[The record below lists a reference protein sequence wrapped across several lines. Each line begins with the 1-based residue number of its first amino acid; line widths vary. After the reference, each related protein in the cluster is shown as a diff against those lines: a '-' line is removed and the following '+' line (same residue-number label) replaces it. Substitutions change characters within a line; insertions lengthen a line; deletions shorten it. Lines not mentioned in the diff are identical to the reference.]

1 MKLYM
6 PFGVCQNS
14 SLWLSEY
21 LNTELVGHKVGICFA
36 FTDYISSFTL
46 FLIFVFLSR
55 IKLCDDQDLTCPSF
69 LFLNS

>member
-1 MKLYM
+1 M
-6 PFGVCQNS
+6 PFGVRQNS

-21 LNTELVGHKVGICFA
+21 LNMELLGHKVGISFA

-46 FLIFVFLSR
+46 FLFLILIFVFLSR
-55 IKLCDDQDLTCPSF
+55 IKLCVSWDLTCPSF